1 MFTTIY
7 LKRTCGGFTMRLFL
21 LLVVLSFPCQAL
33 AEESQMKQ
41 HVVTFDLKDHISIKA
56 MNSAMSNEI
65 VLAKKIHDVAADIYA
80 GYVVLSENKLNNGL
94 LLEDVEILRP
104 VKTRLLSYELS
115 GTEVTATVLV
125 GDLSNEAL
133 VHYEATQAY
142 LSELDRQNTIEEYK
156 KCESIYKNKLETFK
170 LSAQLNN
177 ESERAKF
184 VGGVETY
191 NYIKAGNWK
200 VVMAQI
206 GCLAAYRDDF
216 VVPS

>member
-1 MFTTIY
+1 
-7 LKRTCGGFTMRLFL
+7 MRLLL

-33 AEESQMKQ
+33 AEESEMKQ
-41 HVVTFDLKDHISIKA
+41 HVVTFDLNDHFSNQAID
-56 MNSAMSNEI
+56 NVLSNEI

-80 GYVVLSENKLNNGL
+80 GYVLLSEEKLNNGL

-104 VKTRLLSYELS
+104 VRTRLLSYELS

-142 LSELDRQNTIEEYK
+142 LSELDRQNTIDEYK
-156 KCESIYKNKLETFK
+156 KCESIYNNKLETFK

-206 GCLAAYRDDF
+206 GCLAAYKNNF
-216 VVPS
+216 VIES